1 MIKILVVIGVLFLLY
16 KVLFKKPN
24 NNRSNNA
31 SNNPSFKEDEL
42 KEEIML
48 ECFTCNILVS
58 QNEAI
63 LDNKAYFCSQEC
75 IDKRNED
82 VNNR

>member
-1 MIKILVVIGVLFLLY
+1 MIKILVVVVVLFLLY
-16 KVLFKKPN
+16 KILFKKPN
-24 NNRSNNA
+24 NNKSNNT
-31 SNNPSFKEDEL
+31 SFKEDEMQ
-42 KEEIML
+42 EEIMI
-48 ECFTCNILVS
+48 ECITCNILVS

-63 LDNKAYFCSQEC
+63 LHDKAYFCSQEC